1 MRPVK
6 RRGPAPSALH
16 LLFTALGSVLVLFV
30 LAPLAGMFL
39 ATSAGDLGRAAAD
52 RAVTGALLLSLSAG
66 LAATLATALF
76 GIPLAWL
83 LARKEFPGK
92 SLLSALVDL
101 PMVVPHT
108 AAGIALLTVF
118 GREARAGRLLERLG
132 VGFTGTFLGI
142 TAAMAFVSLPFLVN
156 AAREGFCAV
165 PERLEK
171 AARSLGASPWRVFR
185 TITLPL
191 AKRSILAGMIMMWG
205 RGISEFGAVVI
216 IAYHPMTATVLIAE
230 RFNDYGLA
238 YARSAAVLLLMA
250 AMALFLLLRVLSGRR
265 LPEGGGRA
273 GG

>member
-1 MRPVK
+1 MK
-6 RRGPAPSALH
+6 ERGPGPSAFH
-16 LLFTALGSVLVLFV
+16 LLFTVLGSILVLFV
-30 LAPLAGMFL
+30 LAPLGGMFL
-39 ATSAGDLGRAAAD
+39 ATSLGELGRAAAD
-52 RAVTGALLLSLSAG
+52 EAVTAALVLSLSAG
-66 LAATLATALF
+66 LAATLVTTLF
-76 GIPLAWL
+76 GVPLAWI
-83 LARKEFPGK
+83 LARKEFRGK

-108 AAGIALLTVF
+108 AAGIALLSVF
-118 GREARAGRLLERLG
+118 GRETWAGRILG
-132 VGFTGTFLGI
+132 SLGLGFTGTFLGI

-156 AAREGFCAV
+156 AAREGFSAV

-185 TITLPL
+185 TVSLPL

-238 YARSAAVLLLMA
+238 YARSAAVLLLLA
-250 AMALFLLLRVLSGRR
+250 AVALFLLLRVLSGKEV
-265 LPEGGGRA
+265 PGGGGRA
-273 GG
+273 RG